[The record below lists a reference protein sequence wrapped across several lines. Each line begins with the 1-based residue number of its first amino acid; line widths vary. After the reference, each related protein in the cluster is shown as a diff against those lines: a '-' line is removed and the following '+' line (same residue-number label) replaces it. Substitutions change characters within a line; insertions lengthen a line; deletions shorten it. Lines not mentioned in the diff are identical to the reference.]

1 MLWFYCSCNTMSS
14 FWKFTACVLLCASGE
29 VAACAA
35 LLSSVCHSVAMFVLK
50 HRDQPLWASFF
61 FFQHLNLLQHCPLE
75 GTSSDR
81 VNILFH
87 IYINNI
93 SITLYSVLLPYS
105 EEDAPV
111 KSSCLLPVR
120 RWDRRQGYVNCLL
133 PLSERMERVLLAFSW
148 VVSEIAFREGV
159 KLSRECCCPNSSRF
173 STVMD
178 SIWCG
183 ESSSMVQRVQLAAG
197 VLKQTMEPR

>member
-1 MLWFYCSCNTMSS
+1 MFC
-14 FWKFTACVLLCASGE
+14 CVLLGRWLP
-29 VAACAA
+29 V
-35 LLSSVCHSVAMFVLK
+35 LLSSAVFVTALLCLYWSTEIS
-50 HRDQPLWASFF
+50 HYEPLFF
-61 FFQHLNLLQHCPLE
+61 FSALKFIAALPSRGHFFWSCQYII
-75 GTSSDR
+75 SY
-81 VNILFH
+81 
-87 IYINNI
+87 IYINYI

-159 KLSRECCCPNSSRF
+159 KLIRECCCPNSSRF

>member
-1 MLWFYCSCNTMSS
+1 MCFWGGGCLCCSPQQCLSQRCYVCIEAQRSAIMS
-14 FWKFTACVLLCASGE
+14 L
-29 VAACAA
+29 
-35 LLSSVCHSVAMFVLK
+35 
-50 HRDQPLWASFF
+50 FF

-87 IYINNI
+87 IYINYI

-120 RWDRRQGYVNCLL
+120 RWIE
-133 PLSERMERVLLAFSW
+133 SSVLNA
-148 VVSEIAFREGV
+148 
-159 KLSRECCCPNSSRF
+159 SRF
-173 STVMD
+173 FCWISHLEKHLCFEPL
-178 SIWCG
+178 W
-183 ESSSMVQRVQLAAG
+183 
-197 VLKQTMEPR
+197 QTELWILRLQILGRR

>member
-1 MLWFYCSCNTMSS
+1 MFC
-14 FWKFTACVLLCASGE
+14 CVLLGRWLP
-29 VAACAA
+29 V
-35 LLSSVCHSVAMFVLK
+35 LLSSAVFVTALLCLYWSTEIS
-50 HRDQPLWASFF
+50 HYEPLFF

-87 IYINNI
+87 IYINYI

-159 KLSRECCCPNSSRF
+159 KLIRECCCPNSSRF

>member
-1 MLWFYCSCNTMSS
+1 MFC
-14 FWKFTACVLLCASGE
+14 CVLLGRWLP
-29 VAACAA
+29 V
-35 LLSSVCHSVAMFVLK
+35 LLSSAVFVTALLCLYWSTEIS
-50 HRDQPLWASFF
+50 HYEPLFF

-75 GTSSDR
+75 GTSSDC

-87 IYINNI
+87 IYINYI
-93 SITLYSVLLPYS
+93 SITLYSVLLPCS

-159 KLSRECCCPNSSRF
+159 KLIRECCCPNSSRF